1 MAVQELPQVQEA
13 EFDQAVLSS
22 PIPVVVEFFSPL
34 CPHCRRIAPAVQ
46 EIAHELAGRVQF
58 LQVDAMRNPNVAR
71 RLRVAGVPTMVVLT
85 GGRELGRIIGEMS
98 KEALRTRLE
107 EILATAERRV

>member
-13 EFDQAVLSS
+13 DFDQAVLAS
-22 PIPVVVEFFSPL
+22 PTPVVVEFFSPL

-46 EIAHELAGRVQF
+46 EIAQELAGRVQF

-71 RLRVAGVPTMVVLT
+71 RLRIAGVPTMVVLN
-85 GGRELGRIIGEMS
+85 GGRELGRIIGEMP
-98 KEALRTRLE
+98 KEALRARLE
-107 EILATAERRV
+107 EILASAAQRV